1 MRTRQLECFIRVC
14 ELGSITKAAR
24 TLNIAQPALGL
35 QIKALEREFGVQ
47 LLERTML
54 GTRPTAAGLT
64 FLKEATYI
72 LRRLQ
77 ELKRTLKE
85 QVESAPQL
93 VMLGITPSMTGIL
106 ATQLLERVR
115 SAMPRVTL
123 TMMEELSNILIEQ
136 VTAGR
141 LDLAL
146 IFNAPPSRAFEREP
160 QLRESL
166 YLVTKPGS
174 ALDAAAPIPLCE
186 LAGIDLTMPSRGDVL
201 RRLLDE
207 ELSAAGL
214 PLRVAYPIASMQAM
228 KAVIARGLA
237 CGVLPLVAVAAEVE
251 AGILAVRPI
260 VEPALSRTLYL
271 VRPGSVDE
279 DGPIAGVAAV
289 VRAVLA
295 ELCAANS
302 SFHYLGR

>member
-1 MRTRQLECFIRVC
+1 IAALRTRQLECFIRVC

-35 QIKALEREFGVQ
+35 QIRALEREFGVQ

-146 IFNAPPSRAFEREP
+146 IFNAPPSRAFE
-160 QLRESL
+160 
-166 YLVTKPGS
+166 
-174 ALDAAAPIPLCE
+174 
-186 LAGIDLTMPSRGDVL
+186 
-201 RRLLDE
+201 
-207 ELSAAGL
+207 
-214 PLRVAYPIASMQAM
+214 
-228 KAVIARGLA
+228 
-237 CGVLPLVAVAAEVE
+237 
-251 AGILAVRPI
+251 
-260 VEPALSRTLYL
+260 
-271 VRPGSVDE
+271 
-279 DGPIAGVAAV
+279 
-289 VRAVLA
+289 
-295 ELCAANS
+295 
-302 SFHYLGR
+302 